1 MPETSEK
8 GQGANLPG
16 PSHVWGRVWGIDV
29 PAVMGIVNVTPDSFS
44 DGGDALDADAAVAR
58 GLEMA
63 RAGAAIVDVGGE
75 STRPGAEPVPAA
87 TEQSRVLPVV
97 AALARAGLCVSIDT
111 RNASTMARALDAGAA
126 IVNDVSALG
135 HDADS
140 AGVVAR
146 AGCRVVLMHMRGTP
160 ATMAGLS
167 GYGDDLPGEVAA
179 ELLVRLHDALD
190 AGVSPERIALDPGI
204 GFAKTREGNVALLA
218 GLRRI
223 AALGYPLVVGV
234 SRKGFLGALSGARDR
249 RARGPASIA
258 AGLFALDRGA
268 HVLRV
273 HDVAET
279 VQAVRVWRA
288 LHGCATLPG

>member
-1 MPETSEK
+1 MPGESER
-8 GQGANLPG
+8 GRGANLPG
-16 PSHVWGRVWGIDV
+16 PFHVWGVDV

-44 DGGDALDADAAVAR
+44 DGGDTLDPDAAIAR

-63 RAGAAIVDVGGE
+63 RAGAGIVDVGGE
-75 STRPGAEPVPAA
+75 STRPGAEPVSPAI
-87 TEQSRVLPVV
+87 EQARVLPVV

-111 RNASTMARALDAGAA
+111 RNAATMASAIQEGAA
-126 IVNDVSALG
+126 IVNDVSALS
-135 HDADS
+135 HDPDA

-146 AGCRVVLMHMRGTP
+146 AGCRVILMHMRGTP
-160 ATMAGLS
+160 ATMAGRS
-167 GYGDDLPGEVAA
+167 DYGDDLPGEVAA
-179 ELLVRLHDALD
+179 ELLVRVHYALD
-190 AGVSPERIALDPGI
+190 SGVAPERIALDPGI
-204 GFAKTREGNVALLA
+204 GFAKTGEGNVALLA

-234 SRKGFLGALSGARDR
+234 SRKGFLGALSEVPDR

-258 AGLFALDRGA
+258 AGLFALDQGA

-288 LHGCATLPG
+288 LHGCATLRG